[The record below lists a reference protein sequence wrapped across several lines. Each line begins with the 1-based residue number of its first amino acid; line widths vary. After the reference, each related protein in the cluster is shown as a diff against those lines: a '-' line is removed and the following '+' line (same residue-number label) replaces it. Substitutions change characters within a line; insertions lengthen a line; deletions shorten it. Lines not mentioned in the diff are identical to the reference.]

1 MAKERSS
8 NPFHQQHP
16 EARTLT
22 VALELGDVAVEPG
35 GAVGAA
41 LDAVGAVSLL
51 AEAAGLA
58 AGGGEAAAL
67 AVLVDGVDDPVD
79 AGVVADLGVA
89 GIDEDD
95 LVVLHGGVLVDPVGV
110 EDAEVGVLAAGL
122 LLGDGLEVALELE
135 VVDTLV
141 LGLTPDHTA
150 VVLALPAAA
159 ADGAADDDVALLGLV
174 AEAVGLV
181 GAGGTA
187 DLGDAVALAVLPGAD
202 AEEEA
207 ERVALLVPP
216 QLFHVLVAAHLW
228 YWFKVAGGLI
238 SNEYEVRAAIPNR

>member
-1 MAKERSS
+1 MY
-8 NPFHQQHP
+8 NN
-16 EARTLT
+16 LT
-22 VALELGDVAVEPG
+22 VTLEPGDVAVEPG

-141 LGLTPDHTA
+141 LGLTPDHTTM
-150 VVLALPAAA
+150 VLTLAASSADSA
-159 ADGAADDDVALLGLV
+159 ANDDVTLLGLV
-174 AEAVGLV
+174 AHSTCCVQASWALDSVDDRVTTPLCHTV
-181 GAGGTA
+181 TVVVP
-187 DLGDAVALAVLPGAD
+187 GD
-202 AEEEA
+202 
-207 ERVALLVPP
+207 
-216 QLFHVLVAAHLW
+216 
-228 YWFKVAGGLI
+228 
-238 SNEYEVRAAIPNR
+238 

>member
-8 NPFHQQHP
+8 NPFHQHHP
-16 EARTLT
+16 EALASTLT

-141 LGLTPDHTA
+141 LGLTEDHTT
-150 VVLALPAAA
+150 VILTLASSTTNTGT
-159 ADGAADDDVALLGLV
+159 DNDVSLFGLV
-174 AEAVGLV
+174 SETVSLI
-181 GAGGTA
+181 GT
-187 DLGDAVALAVLPGAD
+187 GRTVACQNVWALTVFPSTHT
-202 AEEEA
+202 EQESESI
-207 ERVALLVPP
+207 RLLVAVN
-216 QLFHVLVAAHLW
+216 LFHIFVSTHG
-228 YWFKVAGGLI
+228 F
-238 SNEYEVRAAIPNR
+238 